1 MIDPAVKHPLIA
13 ASGVFSVSILAAD
26 QIDAGQYF
34 SYPGRRFRHIA
45 NDYLEMIDDLPVV
58 RDCVARLR
66 CDVFDR
72 MPMRVEGYDIVPYE
86 RDDEV

>member
-45 NDYLEMIDDLPVV
+45 DD
-58 RDCVARLR
+58 
-66 CDVFDR
+66 
-72 MPMRVEGYDIVPYE
+72 
-86 RDDEV
+86 